1 METLSVFLL
10 LAALI
15 FLVWSRAMKGSDRNM
30 AMAMVWFLLSCF
42 WIIWCLLEPMR
53 NYTAACY
60 LVWIPGLFMVLNLF
74 QAIRL
79 RKRNRRKKRKL

>member
-1 METLSVFLL
+1 
-10 LAALI
+10 
-15 FLVWSRAMKGSDRNM
+15 MKGSDRNM

-53 NYTAACY
+53 NYAAACY
-60 LVWIPGLFMVLNLF
+60 LAWIPGLFMVLNLF